1 MNVYQYTALNNPHG
15 STEMVESYGI
25 KAIRHPKHLAK
36 QLALVVAK
44 HRDSAL
50 GKLAEIHPDVPLF
63 QKQIDDFK
71 VKIKSE
77 HDNNNNS
84 SFSNFIDGQT
94 IKSDIASLKDKVST
108 PTTDN
113 GKNEIKL
120 LMIGGIIVIGLAII
134 FKK

>member
-1 MNVYQYTALNNPHG
+1 MNVYQYTALNNPQG

-25 KAIRHPKHLAK
+25 RAIRHPKHLAK

-77 HDNNNNS
+77 SEKNNS

-94 IKSDIASLKDKVST
+94 IKSDIASLQDKVST
-108 PTTDN
+108 TPET
-113 GKNEIKL
+113 GKSKTEL
-120 LMIGGIIVIGLAII
+120 LIIGGVIVIGLAII

>member
-1 MNVYQYTALNNPHG
+1 MNVYQYTALNNPQG
-15 STEMVESYGI
+15 STDMVESYGI
-25 KAIRHPKHLAK
+25 RAIRHPKHLAK

-77 HDNNNNS
+77 SEKNNS

-94 IKSDIASLKDKVST
+94 IKSDIASLQDKVSPT
-108 PTTDN
+108 PET
-113 GKNEIKL
+113 GKSKTEL
-120 LMIGGIIVIGLAII
+120 LIIGGVIVIGLAII

>member
-1 MNVYQYTALNNPHG
+1 MNVYQYTALNNPQG
-15 STEMVESYGI
+15 STNMVESYGI
-25 KAIRHPKHLAK
+25 RAIRHPKHLAK

-77 HDNNNNS
+77 SEKNNS

-94 IKSDIASLKDKVST
+94 IKSDIASLQDKVST
-108 PTTDN
+108 TPET
-113 GKNEIKL
+113 GKSKTEL
-120 LMIGGIIVIGLAII
+120 LIIGGVIVIGLAII

>member
-1 MNVYQYTALNNPHG
+1 MNVYQYTALNNPQG
-15 STEMVESYGI
+15 STDMVESYGI
-25 KAIRHPKHLAK
+25 RAIRHPKHLAK

-77 HDNNNNS
+77 SEKNNS

-94 IKSDIASLKDKVST
+94 IKSDIASLQDKVST
-108 PTTDN
+108 TPET
-113 GKNEIKL
+113 GKSKTEL
-120 LMIGGIIVIGLAII
+120 LIIGGVIVIGLAII

>member
-1 MNVYQYTALNNPHG
+1 MNVYQYTALNNPSG
-15 STEMVESYGI
+15 STEMVESFGI

-77 HDNNNNS
+77 NEKNNS

-94 IKSDIASLKDKVST
+94 IKSDIASLKETVANPT
-108 PTTDN
+108 PET
-113 GKNEIKL
+113 GKSKTEL
-120 LMIGGIIVIGLAII
+120 LIIGGVIVIGLAII